1 MTAEPGGLV
10 RRLGV
15 AVTLPEPYSTT
26 LADAR
31 RATGDKHADDMTP
44 HITLVPPVQVSEPLD
59 RVVELLQNCA
69 KTTEPFVLH
78 LRGTGTFR
86 PVSQVVFVAVTK
98 GISELELLTERLR
111 VPPLN
116 PPVLFPY
123 HPHVTVAQ
131 EVDEQILDAMYEE
144 LADFRATLLVSSF
157 QLYEADAA
165 NRGTGERRWI
175 PILDVPL
182 GA

>member
-1 MTAEPGGLV
+1 
-10 RRLGV
+10 V
-15 AVTLPEPYSTT
+15 AVALPEPYSTT
-26 LADAR
+26 LANAR

-44 HITLVPPVQVSEPLD
+44 HVTLVPPVQVSEPLD
-59 RVVELLQNCA
+59 HIVEFLQGCA
-69 KTTEPFVLH
+69 KATEPFVLH

-111 VPPLN
+111 IPPLD
-116 PPVLFPY
+116 PPALFPY

-131 EVDEQILDAMYEE
+131 EVEERILDAIYEE
-144 LADFRATLLVSSF
+144 LADFRATLTVTSF
-157 QLYEADAA
+157 QLYEANGGSTA
-165 NRGTGERRWI
+165 RLWV
-175 PILDVPL
+175 PILDLPL